1 MSPAHLILCVLS
13 SIAFSGVANAVY
25 EDCQTPP
32 PVDHAQAELFVS
44 ESNHVNTAIYSCA
57 SGYVLKGP
65 KELLCNVDTEEWQG
79 EPPICLKA
87 KGTHSERKQKLLAI
101 VEDFNVPAKLV
112 PQLDL
117 SCIQAKVEA
126 PQISHGIVARYERK
140 RRGEKVFL
148 VAYYAC
154 NENYEFENTQNYALY
169 CGAKQ
174 WVGDLPACYPRV
186 EYTDDN
192 EENDDDGDN
201 ANDDDYNYND
211 YEAVEEETETP
222 KPVYDTLE
230 GVKPPPPPP
239 PVEAE
244 AVEVED
250 EEEQPQGQPEAVPAV
265 PTTVEPKIDTVA
277 EPKTEVQTAVET
289 EAQTAIENE
298 VHTAVEPQVKQ
309 DEGTAA
315 HPEVELKPENESD
328 FVVPVDEP
336 KAEPELV
343 PSADATNQTE
353 TQIVTESVTDIN
365 IVVPPTSDPYSPRL
379 LDENCGEDRGG
390 CAQKCERVLFPGENE
405 PRLKCSC
412 YKGFT
417 LDPQDYSSC
426 HDIDE
431 CQESNGGCSQICNN
445 LPGGYECGCEKGYEI
460 DAATRNTC
468 VDIDECAQPE
478 VIAECANGCENTPG
492 SYRCVIALNAKE
504 EAEEEEKE
512 EDEEAVKQTNEEEHD
527 NEIEVG
533 PEEPVKGVETEPQPE
548 LKVEP
553 EDEPEAVPVTP
564 KPTCNPGFGLS
575 PDGSICVDINE
586 CDIVV
591 EDDSNIEHVPHR
603 VCQQLCENTLGSFR
617 CSCRDGFH
625 LLEDQVNCAPDN
637 CEALDNPQLNR
648 TRCAHECENL
658 ESGGYV
664 CVCPEGYRL
673 GEDAHSCEVL
683 ESVCSREQGHERCR
697 PGSCLVSEDNSTFSC
712 LCPPGYASEVF
723 SCQDIDECAQ
733 GTHKCSHDCFNTAG
747 GYQCLC
753 PRGMSLQEP
762 EGHACV
768 APDPCA
774 VNNNGC
780 EQLCRSAENGICA
793 CSKGYVLSEDG
804 KSCNDVDEC
813 KVNNGGC
820 QQLCHNVPGA
830 YECHCSTGYEM
841 LQLPGLSSD
850 YCFDIDECAQNTHSC
865 EPPLQCENLN
875 GSYTCLC
882 EPGYAWGYDNRIHES
897 FVTSTSSAASS
908 PSACLDIDEC
918 SLANANCS
926 HFCINLPGSFQ
937 CACPLGF
944 TLNPDDRSCSD
955 HDECLQQNGNCAQL
969 CLNQPGGFACA
980 CNSGFELA
988 PDGFG
993 CLDIDECSLDF
1004 GNCSGICI
1012 NLIGSHE
1019 CACDRGYELAA
1030 DGTCQDVDECAGL
1043 LSGGCTHE
1051 CINKPGSFEC
1061 GCPLGYLLQED
1072 ERSCRPALVGC
1083 PPGTEKSEQGCS
1095 PIECGEGMLIGVDGS
1110 CVDIDECHVNN
1121 GGCSHLCENAQGSF
1135 KCACPAGYKLAEN
1148 AQDCVDIDECAVNNG
1163 GCEETCLNE
1172 AGSFKCSCGAGKKLS
1187 FDERSCYK
1195 TFEVLK
1201 PSLPPAQ
1208 IPLSEPRPMPLTP
1221 LGEDLLP
1228 QPAPSPVPLPAP
1240 RPIPTF
1246 PPFTSNQLP
1255 KQRPIPLP
1263 APRPISNSDLPTPI
1277 APQLPSD
1284 RCVRFE
1290 APANG
1295 RAHCNRYRHKRKL
1308 HYNTRCK
1315 VRCNAGYVLLGSEI
1329 RNCGITG
1336 NWEGEENKCVPAHH
1350 SRGVWLT
1357 DTTPQLTAPAGVCPP
1372 LPAPSNGV
1380 IVPANCTR
1388 VASTFGTICNLQCNM
1403 GFVPVAGMLTTCFN
1417 GWSLG
1422 SVLECK
1428 PFGSNLF
1435 DSRMSTRIVAPW
1447 QAQQTFR
1454 QHSRPQQSV
1463 RLPQPRVKLFITCP
1477 ENVVIMLGPQQT
1489 KAHVILQRPATNA
1502 DYRYVAAS
1510 PTWARQL
1517 QGHLPEGV
1525 HKVIFRAT
1533 DPTTQQSVGCQ
1544 TLITIRR
1551 SPATLNSNP
1560 FASLQ
1565 TFRSFSLP
1573 PRQPAR
1579 LPDFNFNQKFAKLTD
1594 ATLPRPAE
1602 SLVKETP
1609 STHHAESNRIDLGSS
1624 TSSYCPPSF
1633 EVHLKEHQNL
1643 RSVLWEEPRFEGK
1656 LLKIFKSSF
1665 PGALFGAG
1673 DHTVKYEATTTDGR
1687 TLQCTFIIH
1696 VKPAS
1701 ASSTT
1706 SHARLS
1712 YPGEQETHSSL
1723 FAGHES
1729 YVICPDK
1736 EPVRVT
1742 SQQSVNLP
1750 VGCSLKNVRPK
1761 SSALTKPKRGLLTSL
1776 WRQYGSY

>member
-13 SIAFSGVANAVY
+13 CIAFSGVANAVY

-101 VEDFNVPAKLV
+101 AEDLNVPAKLV

-186 EYTDDN
+186 EYTDDDD
-192 EENDDDGDN
+192 ENDDVGDN

-222 KPVYDTLE
+222 NPVNDTLE
-230 GVKPPPPPP
+230 GVKLPPPPP
-239 PVEAE
+239 PVE
-244 AVEVED
+244 EV
-250 EEEQPQGQPEAVPAV
+250 EEQPQVQPETLPAV
-265 PTTVEPKIDTVA
+265 PTNVEIETVA
-277 EPKTEVQTAVET
+277 EPKTEVQAAVET
-289 EAQTAIENE
+289 EVQTPVENEVQTPIENE
-298 VHTAVEPQVKQ
+298 VHTAVEPQVEQ
-309 DEGTAA
+309 VEETAA
-315 HPEVELKPENESD
+315 HPEVELKPDSESE

-343 PSADATNQTE
+343 PSAEATNQTE
-353 TQIVTESVTDIN
+353 TQIVTENVTDIN
-365 IVVPPTSDPYSPRL
+365 IVVAPTNDPYSPRL

-412 YKGFT
+412 YQGFT
-417 LDPQDYSSC
+417 LDPQDYSTC

-468 VDIDECAQPE
+468 VDIDECALPQ
-478 VIAECANGCENTPG
+478 VIAECVNGCENTPG
-492 SYRCVIALNAKE
+492 SYRCVIALNTKE

-512 EDEEAVKQTNEEEHD
+512 EDEEAVKQTKEEEHN

-533 PEEPVKGVETEPQPE
+533 PEEPVKAVETEPQPE

-553 EDEPEAVPVTP
+553 EVELEVKPEAEPETVPVTP
-564 KPTCNPGFGLS
+564 KSTCNPGFGLS
-575 PDGSICVDINE
+575 PDGSVCQDINE

-591 EDDSNIEHVPHR
+591 EDR
-603 VCQQLCENTLGSFR
+603 
-617 CSCRDGFH
+617 
-625 LLEDQVNCAPDN
+625 VNCAPDN

-648 TRCAHECENL
+648 TRCAHQCENL

-664 CVCPEGYRL
+664 CLCPEGYRL
-673 GEDAHSCEVL
+673 GEDAHSCEVV

-820 QQLCHNVPGA
+820 QQLCRNVP
-830 YECHCSTGYEM
+830 
-841 LQLPGLSSD
+841 
-850 YCFDIDECAQNTHSC
+850 
-865 EPPLQCENLN
+865 
-875 GSYTCLC
+875 
-882 EPGYAWGYDNRIHES
+882 
-897 FVTSTSSAASS
+897 
-908 PSACLDIDEC
+908 
-918 SLANANCS
+918 
-926 HFCINLPGSFQ
+926 
-937 CACPLGF
+937 
-944 TLNPDDRSCSD
+944 
-955 HDECLQQNGNCAQL
+955 
-969 CLNQPGGFACA
+969 
-980 CNSGFELA
+980 
-988 PDGFG
+988 
-993 CLDIDECSLDF
+993 
-1004 GNCSGICI
+1004 
-1012 NLIGSHE
+1012 GSHE
-1019 CACDRGYELAA
+1019 CACDRGYELTA

-1121 GGCSHLCENAQGSF
+1121 GGCSHLCENARGSF
-1135 KCACPAGYKLAEN
+1135 KCDCPTGYKLAEN

-1163 GCEETCLNE
+1163 GCEESCLNE
-1172 AGSFKCSCGAGKKLS
+1172 PGSFKCSCGAGKKLS

-1240 RPIPTF
+1240 RPVPTL

-1255 KQRPIPLP
+1255 KHRPIPLP
-1263 APRPISNSDLPTPI
+1263 APRPVHLPTPI

-1357 DTTPQLTAPAGVCPP
+1357 DTTPRLTSPAVCPP

-1388 VASTFGTICNLQCNM
+1388 VASTFGTVCNLQCNM
-1403 GFVPVAGMLTTCFN
+1403 GFVPVAGMFTSCFN

-1428 PFGSNLF
+1428 RFGSNVF

-1454 QHSRPQQSV
+1454 QQSRPQQSV
-1463 RLPQPRVKLFITCP
+1463 RLPQPRIKLFITCP

-1602 SLVKETP
+1602 SLVEDTP

-1701 ASSTT
+1701 ASLTAT
-1706 SHARLS
+1706 HARLS
-1712 YPGEQETHSSL
+1712 YPVEQETHSSL